1 MNVEYLKAKQTVDR
15 RSYHEHTR
23 KEFLAHLPENP
34 NIFEAGAGTGVMARR
49 LANWQV
55 SKGSYVGVDQFE
67 PAIEYAR
74 EQGNKNNT
82 EPGQP
87 NQFEMEFHAADA
99 LDFNAIKQIADV
111 PFDAVIAQQFMD
123 LVDIS
128 EAMNVF
134 EQLTKQGGLIYLP
147 LTFDGVSI
155 FRPGHPADIDILSAY
170 HKSMDDNV
178 GQHSQTGRLLI
189 DELTQRSGRLLSVGG
204 SDAVIHPVD
213 SSYSGKEK
221 QVIDQILEYIE
232 RSVSSD
238 DVSARDDWVQTRRE
252 QLSAG
257 DLTYISHRYDILY
270 ESS

>member
-15 RSYHEHTR
+15 RSYHERTR
-23 KEFLAHLPENP
+23 KEFLAHLPESP

-49 LANWQV
+49 LTNWEI

-74 EQGNKNNT
+74 EQGSKNDI
-82 EPGQP
+82 ELGQS
-87 NQFEMEFHAADA
+87 NQFEAEFHTEDA
-99 LDFNAIKQIADV
+99 LDANAIKELADV

-123 LVDIS
+123 LVEIS

-155 FRPGHPADIDILSAY
+155 FRPAHPADIDVLSAY
-170 HKSMDDNV
+170 HESMDDNV
-178 GQHSQTGRLLI
+178 GQHSQTGRMLI

-213 SSYSGKEK
+213 GSYPDNEK
-221 QVIDQILEYIE
+221 QVINQILEYIE

-238 DVSARDDWVQTRRE
+238 DVPGCNNWIQTRRK

-257 DLTYISHRYDILY
+257 NLTYIAHRYDILY
-270 ESS
+270 ESN